1 MDTTMILRLRMELEL
16 DTALHS
22 MRVINQKVVD
32 GMPTTQVAENLT
44 GVCGWAPCSK
54 PLSIGPNGRL
64 PKFCGRACY
73 GKSRRNP
80 NFIDHKPR
88 RTPVVD
94 AVTGVIRQPLLA
106 SAGCPSNQFIT
117 TTVEGP
123 PPPSAGVYHSFQF
136 PQL

>member
-1 MDTTMILRLRMELEL
+1 MILRLRMELEL

-80 NFIDHKPR
+80 NFIERQPAKR
-88 RTPVVD
+88 LVVD
-94 AVTGVIRQPLLA
+94 AVTGVVTPA
-106 SAGCPSNQFIT
+106 
-117 TTVEGP
+117 
-123 PPPSAGVYHSFQF
+123 PPPSTGAGAHTHFTF
-136 PQL
+136 PEL